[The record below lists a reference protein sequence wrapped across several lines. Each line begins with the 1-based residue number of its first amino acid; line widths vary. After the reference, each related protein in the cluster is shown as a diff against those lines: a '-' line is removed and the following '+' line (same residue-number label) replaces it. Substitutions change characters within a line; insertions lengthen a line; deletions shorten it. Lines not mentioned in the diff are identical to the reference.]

1 MISFARF
8 DFCSSL
14 ACLYNVVVDLQFF
27 VNIPTLCPS
36 GGLIIGNSAF
46 DLAYLTRYSPLLI
59 VWCNKALAF
68 S

>member
-59 VWCNKALAF
+59 WCNKALAL